1 MRRIF
6 QGFGKHI
13 KEFSLSLILLND
25 GRPNSFKTMR
35 FEKKW
40 CTCPVTYLMSLCLI
54 SKCIYLQ
61 QAQKQSVVI
70 HSSSLSIHV
79 PLLQSFIASLTYTR
93 SHSITHLPF
102 PFSCPSFFFSSL
114 LLQIRTRCWI
124 LFFQRWYSIMPKCEF
139 H

>member
-13 KEFSLSLILLND
+13 KELSLSLILLND
-25 GRPNSFKTMR
+25 GRPKSFKTMR

-40 CTCPVTYLMSLCLI
+40 CTCPVTYLMSLYLI

-70 HSSSLSIHV
+70 HFSSLSIHV
-79 PLLQSFIASLTYTR
+79 PLL
-93 SHSITHLPF
+93 
-102 PFSCPSFFFSSL
+102 
-114 LLQIRTRCWI
+114 
-124 LFFQRWYSIMPKCEF
+124 
-139 H
+139 